1 MVIDCPQC
9 GSPEIVIEQGRD
21 LLLETIEI
29 ED

>member
-1 MVIDCPQC
+1 MVITCPRC
-9 GSPEIVIEQGRD
+9 GSVEIVIEQGRE